1 MKSEIVNVTPQKAA
15 EWLSL
20 NVENRPLRR
29 TVVEGL
35 KAAFARGE
43 YIQTHQG
50 IAFSAQGNLLDGQ
63 HRLTA
68 ISEMRGVSFP
78 MLVSHGVDDHAFQV
92 MDIGLKRS
100 HADALRIDDRRVVE
114 VARLIAVICSAK
126 RQAVTPLMLVP
137 IIDAIQPTHDALIS
151 FCASSVK
158 AWSSAAVR
166 VAAVT
171 SMLSGGDA
179 DYIKTTYRALVLSDF
194 DSMPPVARALYRAYV
209 NGTVSA
215 SDRNDMV
222 ARCLVVFNQKKAA
235 NSKVQ
240 IKDNSEAIAF
250 VRSQFLH
257 LIEPDAAAPKKM
269 TAKETAAKSVLQ
281 GHSSDKRR
289 GSAEHRL
296 WQGASRA

>member
-78 MLVSHGVDDHAFQV
+78 MLVSYGVDDHAFQV

-137 IIDAIQPTHDALIS
+137 VIDAIQPSHDALIS
-151 FCASSVK
+151 FCSSSVK

-171 SMLSGGDA
+171 SMLSGGDV

-222 ARCLVVFNQKKAA
+222 ARCLVVFNPKKAA
-235 NSKVQ
+235 ISKVQ

-257 LIEPDAAAPKKM
+257 LMEPEAAPKKM
-269 TAKETAAKSVLQ
+269 TAKDAAAKSVLR
-281 GHSSDKRR
+281 GNSSDTRR
-289 GSAEHRL
+289 SSEEHRL
-296 WQGASRA
+296 WHGASRA

>member
-20 NVENRPLRR
+20 NIENRPLRR

-68 ISEMRGVSFP
+68 IAEMRGVSFP
-78 MLVSHGVDDHAFQV
+78 MLVSHGVDDGAFQV

-126 RQAVTPLMLVP
+126 RLAVTPLMLVP
-137 IIDAIQPTHDALIS
+137 VIEAIQPTHDALIS
-151 FCASSVK
+151 FCSSSVK

-166 VAAVT
+166 VAAVA
-171 SMLSGGDA
+171 SILGGGDV
-179 DYIKTTYRALVLSDF
+179 DYVKTTYRALVLSDF

-215 SDRNDMV
+215 SDRTDMV
-222 ARCLVVFNQKKAA
+222 ARGLVVFNAKKAQL
-235 NSKVQ
+235 SKVQ
-240 IKDNSEAIAF
+240 VKDTAEAIAF
-250 VRSQFLH
+250 VRSLFLR
-257 LIEPDAAAPKKM
+257 LVDPEAAAPKKM
-269 TAKETAAKSVLQ
+269 TARESAVKSVLQ
-281 GHSSDKRR
+281 GNSSRKPRTSDERQ
-289 GSAEHRL
+289 L
-296 WQGASRA
+296 WREASRA